1 MVLDAVFHI
10 RSLLG
15 RLTFSGA
22 RVRGRLPGVAGEPGA
37 KCLCIA
43 RRVALFGGAPFVMER
58 YPTLCP
64 ARGSCRCGRLC
75 RSLRICPFTRDVSQ
89 RCGYSLLRRRPW
101 REVLPCGRVFPLRRC
116 LAAGSRWMLCAG
128 LRIGIRLRAL
138 TLWQAPPC
146 RVFPLRAV
154 PCGRLAVDAMRGF
167 ANRNPVAGDALRR
180 APSADAAFPYLPL
193 RLFPILEKG
202 N

>member
-1 MVLDAVFHI
+1 MVLDAVFRI

-22 RVRGRLPGVAGEPGA
+22 RVRGRSLCVAGEPGA

-43 RRVALFGGAPFVMER
+43 RRVALFGGAPFVMGR

-64 ARGSCRCGRLC
+64 ARGSCRRGRLC

-101 REVLPCGRVFPLRRC
+101 REVLLCGGVFPL
-116 LAAGSRWMLCAG
+116 W
-128 LRIGIRLRAL
+128 
-138 TLWQAPPC
+138 
-146 RVFPLRAV
+146 VV

-167 ANRNPVAGDALRR
+167 ANRNPVAGAYAVADPLCGMFPLRAVPCGR
-180 APSADAAFPYLPL
+180 LPL
-193 RLFPILEKG
+193 RTRLFRICSSGYFLF
-202 N
+202 

>member
-1 MVLDAVFHI
+1 MVLDAVFRI
-10 RSLLG
+10 LSLLG

-22 RVRGRLPGVAGEPGA
+22 RVRGRLLCVAGEPGA

-43 RRVALFGGAPFVMER
+43 RRVALFGGAPFVMGR
-58 YPTLCP
+58 HPTLCP

-101 REVLPCGRVFPLRRC
+101 REVLPRVGCSPL
-116 LAAGSRWMLCAG
+116 W
-128 LRIGIRLRAL
+128 
-138 TLWQAPPC
+138 
-146 RVFPLRAV
+146 AV
-154 PCGRLAVDAMRGF
+154 PCGRLAVRVFLCGCASW
-167 ANRNPVAGDALRR
+167 R
-180 APSADAAFPYLPL
+180 APTADAAFPYLPL

>member
-1 MVLDAVFHI
+1 MVLDAVFRI

-22 RVRGRLPGVAGEPGA
+22 RVRGRSLCVAGEPGA

-43 RRVALFGGAPFVMER
+43 RRVALFGGAPFVMGR

-101 REVLPCGRVFPLRRC
+101 REVLPCG
-116 LAAGSRWMLCAG
+116 G
-128 LRIGIRLRAL
+128 
-138 TLWQAPPC
+138 
-146 RVFPLRAV
+146 VFPLRAM

-167 ANRNPVAGDALRR
+167 ANRNPVAGGALRQ
-180 APSADAAFPYLPL
+180 APPCRVFPLWAVPCGRLPL
-193 RLFPILEKG
+193 RTRRFRICPSGYFLF
-202 N
+202 

>member
-43 RRVALFGGAPFVMER
+43 RRVALFGGAPFVMGR

-116 LAAGSRWMLCAG
+116 LAVRSRWMLCAG
-128 LRIGIRLRAL
+128 SRIGIRLRAM
-138 TLWQAPPC
+138 
-146 RVFPLRAV
+146 
-154 PCGRLAVDAMRGF
+154 PCGA
-167 ANRNPVAGDALRR
+167 
-180 APSADAAFPYLPL
+180 LPL
-193 RLFPILEKG
+193 RTRRFRICPSGYFLF
-202 N
+202 